1 MAIKYDG
8 IPDSGGYVMGGK
20 QATQTATPKQTQP
33 QQQSLKDWSAQHYE
47 PIKYDGIADSGGYI
61 MGISGSHNN
70 APTDI
75 NPFTGKNYDPGG
87 YSLGQLQIDR
97 DNGTAK
103 QANGLFQAKPQG
115 MNEDFLKMMEEM
127 KAGFAS
133 QFQGLQGMYDGR
145 MSALEKLLADMQNKP
160 ATTPGVGGGTPL
172 LPVDKG
178 TANPTGN
185 YNDAIG
191 RYLSS
196 MWGDN
201 VKNNDLQDVVNLW
214 GEDKQ

>member
-20 QATQTATPKQTQP
+20 QATQTAQPKA
-33 QQQSLKDWSAQHYE
+33 QQATVSAPRA

-75 NPFTGKNYDPGG
+75 NPFTGKNYDAGG
-87 YSLGQLQIDR
+87 YSLQQLQIDR
-97 DNGTAK
+97 ANGTAK
-103 QANGLFQAKPQG
+103 QEDGTFQATNQQQG
-115 MNEDFLKMMEEM
+115 MNADFMKMMQEM
-127 KAGFAS
+127 
-133 QFQGLQGMYDGR
+133 QGMYDGR
-145 MSALEKLLADMQNKP
+145 MSALEKLIADMNNKP
-160 ATTPGVGGGTPL
+160 ATPTPGIGAGTPL

-178 TANPTGN
+178 TANPTAN

-201 VKNNDLQDVVNLW
+201 VKNSELQGIVDLW
-214 GEDKQ
+214 GEDKK